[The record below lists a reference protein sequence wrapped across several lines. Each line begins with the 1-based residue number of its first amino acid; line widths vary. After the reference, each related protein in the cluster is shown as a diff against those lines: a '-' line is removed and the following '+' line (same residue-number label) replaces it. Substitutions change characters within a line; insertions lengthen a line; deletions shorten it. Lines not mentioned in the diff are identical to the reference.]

1 MLSVGAAAYASDGTL
16 HGTFSVNLEM
26 LPGAAGHPDTMAWWQ
41 RQPEAWAACRQDVE
55 PPAEAL
61 PRFRAWVEA
70 LPGRPVFVA
79 FPAGFDF
86 MFVTWYLHRFAGGTP
101 FGFACL
107 DIKSYAMAVLGR
119 PFGECVK
126 RNFPRAWKSARRHTH
141 VALDDAL
148 EQGELFLAMLDA
160 PREGAE

>member
-1 MLSVGAAAYASDGTL
+1 T
-16 HGTFSVNLEM
+16 VNLDR
-26 LPGAAGHPDTMAWWQ
+26 LPGATGHPETMAWWSK
-41 RQPEAWAACRQDVE
+41 QPAAWAACREDPE
-55 PPAEAL
+55 APRLAL
-61 PRFRAWVEA
+61 PRFRVWAEA

-101 FGFACL
+101 FGFAAL
-107 DIKSYAMAVLGR
+107 DVKSYAMAVLGR
-119 PFGECVK
+119 PFGECTK

-148 EQGELFLAMLDA
+148 EQGELFVAMLNA
-160 PREGAE
+160 SRE